1 MIFMF
6 RLDKPLDPGL
16 YKIDDHNRAG
26 FEIAKPA
33 DCIKR
38 VIFNDPATI
47 VIWSDDSK
55 TVVKCENEAYDPEK
69 GLAMC
74 IAKRAMGNRGNY
86 YNIFKKFLPEKNDE
100 EPTPPREDDGIA
112 DCKSV
117 YENAFDALKNYVNRC
132 LESMS

>member
-1 MIFMF
+1 MNFMF
-6 RLDKPLDPGL
+6 RLDKPLPAGL
-16 YKIDDHNRAG
+16 YKFNGQNQVG
-26 FEIAKPA
+26 FEIVKPA

-74 IAKRAMGNRGNY
+74 IAKRAMGNNGNY
-86 YNIFKKFLPEKNDE
+86 YNLFKKFLPKKEQESVVDSEQPKEMTSCEK
-100 EPTPPREDDGIA
+100 A
-112 DCKSV
+112 M
-117 YENAFDALKNYVNRC
+117 ENLKRSLLASFSYGGVGK
-132 LESMS
+132 